1 MNCREHKFCP
11 DKVMMGINNGILF
24 AAFNFCQRFETGIR
38 GREENSVKEG
48 ITLAFA
54 SEVMIGLFGN
64 LDFLQL
70 VLDAE
75 EIKNLRLLWILIV
88 DIKITLNE
96 LSCFGISFTIKKF
109 CLFATCR

>member
-24 AAFNFCQRFETGIR
+24 AALNFCQRFETGNR

-64 LDFLQL
+64 QDFLQL
-70 VLDAE
+70 VLEAE
-75 EIKNLRLLWILIV
+75 
-88 DIKITLNE
+88 D
-96 LSCFGISFTIKKF
+96 CFGLLLLTLKSP
-109 CLFATCR
+109 